1 METKENQQYSLIG
14 RFPESVKVF
23 QNSLEG
29 TNRTEEKQ
37 SENEELHLNKLSLLK
52 QKIENTPKLKLLF
65 KNQQRV
71 FSPLRS
77 LNEERCKR
85 QASSS
90 NSPLSK
96 YPKFSFGIN
105 FNNEQVNSND
115 VTNNPS
121 KNDSLCKNVSIHSI
135 DQTSSF
141 SKLME
146 VENQWKTIKRNLIT
160 RNSSS
165 SPIREAHKLQE
176 DNLCEKKE
184 NYMNLNNMENNSKRE
199 AMDARN
205 DRNYRKE
212 RKSGSF
218 HAFNQKHLTHS
229 QTQGFQIN
237 LSNLSSSNNSMVN
250 QGKNKMINLEMHTI
264 PESGPMCR
272 SKINSFSKNSEK
284 TNSER
289 NQANLLKYN
298 STNPTQVLTMPGTSS
313 GKAIT
318 IVSPMNNDVFLSQAT
333 ELRNL
338 LLHDNSLSENNS
350 ELMNNQNKMQ
360 SSTNFCKSSHST
372 LENTHPSQIHNTSQS
387 SDRQSK
393 KSEYRQFINN
403 LNSISSNIK
412 KNNFMPDPDKRNK
425 SESRN
430 SSRRIQN
437 KPQNQ
442 PIVSL
447 FPSEKEKI
455 EKNEKHSN
463 TRLKKLA

>member
-1 METKENQQYSLIG
+1 
-14 RFPESVKVF
+14 
-23 QNSLEG
+23 
-29 TNRTEEKQ
+29 
-37 SENEELHLNKLSLLK
+37 
-52 QKIENTPKLKLLF
+52 
-65 KNQQRV
+65 
-71 FSPLRS
+71 
-77 LNEERCKR
+77 
-85 QASSS
+85 
-90 NSPLSK
+90 
-96 YPKFSFGIN
+96 
-105 FNNEQVNSND
+105 
-115 VTNNPS
+115 
-121 KNDSLCKNVSIHSI
+121 
-135 DQTSSF
+135 
-141 SKLME
+141 
-146 VENQWKTIKRNLIT
+146 
-160 RNSSS
+160 
-165 SPIREAHKLQE
+165 
-176 DNLCEKKE
+176 
-184 NYMNLNNMENNSKRE
+184 
-199 AMDARN
+199 
-205 DRNYRKE
+205 
-212 RKSGSF
+212 
-218 HAFNQKHLTHS
+218 
-229 QTQGFQIN
+229 
-237 LSNLSSSNNSMVN
+237 
-250 QGKNKMINLEMHTI
+250 MINLEMHTI

-437 KPQNQ
+437 Q

-463 TRLKKLA
+463 TRLKKLASIALFNFF